1 MEDMLSCY
9 ADTNNAPCH
18 PYKPVP
24 VTMSELTTMLN
35 QLEVE
40 HQKNADFLKNPY
52 PTTETDEFYKQA
64 GIAQNLA
71 HDLSIWESGG
81 LPPAQ
86 TDLAHG
92 QEVILYG
99 MSHLHAAVMAWIQVI
114 QEGTYDE
121 FHTWWMECL
130 MGEVVSDYCDCHISL
145 SPTLFSVGT
154 IHSHWSVCFFRCQ
167 WSIHSPTHPQDV
179 KYDARAGLVVHK

>member
-1 MEDMLSCY
+1 MLSCY
-9 ADTNNAPCH
+9 ADPDDAPCR
-18 PYKPVP
+18 PYHPVP
-24 VTMSELTTMLN
+24 VTMSKLTTILN

-52 PTTETDEFYKQA
+52 PTTETDGFYKQA
-64 GIAQNLA
+64 SIAQQLA
-71 HDLSIWESGG
+71 HNLSIQESGG

-99 MSHLHAAVMAWIQVI
+99 TSCLHAAVTAWIQVI
-114 QEGTYDE
+114 QEGMYDE

-130 MGEVVSDYCDCHISL
+130 TGEVVSDYCDCCISL

-154 IHSHWSVCFFRCQ
+154 IHGHWSVRFYRCQ
-167 WSIHSPTHPQDV
+167 WSLHSSTHPQDV
-179 KYDARAGLVVHK
+179 KYDARVGLVVHKQ

>member
-1 MEDMLSCY
+1 
-9 ADTNNAPCH
+9 
-18 PYKPVP
+18 
-24 VTMSELTTMLN
+24 MSKLTTVLN
-35 QLEVE
+35 QLQVE

-64 GIAQNLA
+64 SIAQSLA
-71 HDLSIWESGG
+71 HDLSIRESGG

-86 TDLAHG
+86 TDLVHG

-99 MSHLHAAVMAWIQVI
+99 MSHLHATVMAWIQVI

-121 FHTWWMECL
+121 FRTWWMECL

-154 IHSHWSVCFFRCQ
+154 VHSHWSVHFFRCQ
-167 WSIHSPTHPQDV
+167 WSIHSPIHPQDV
-179 KYDARAGLVVHK
+179 EYNAGVGLVVHKWQSSMPEFCGNSICCQHTKALGS